1 MRQLLNATAY
11 CNTNAMCLHSA
22 RHLDSTHTA
31 HNNKKGFL
39 LAMPGIPLS
48 SVRFPRCSLGT
59 TKEGLEGENRKEERE
74 TFRVF
79 SSARKKCEPANYSG
93 TKHHHPAFSYVR
105 NVIVSYHAYR
115 HRLRS
120 FWWVEE

>member
-22 RHLDSTHTA
+22 RHLDSRHTTQQQ
-31 HNNKKGFL
+31 KKGFL

-74 TFRVF
+74 TFRVI
-79 SSARKKCEPANYSG
+79 SSARK
-93 TKHHHPAFSYVR
+93 
-105 NVIVSYHAYR
+105 NVNPQITLAQNTILLLNMSDRCIWEVVDGLKTA
-115 HRLRS
+115 
-120 FWWVEE
+120 ED